1 MKDRVINYIRACQIE
16 DDTAEMD
23 KALFAFTEADLKIMS
38 GGKIPRLEEYK
49 DTANPEW
56 CLRFDC
62 VNRWIYKMLDWRIK
76 HDIRTEETELFFW
89 YWFNI

>member
-16 DDTAEMD
+16 DDTEAMD
-23 KALFAFTEADLKIMS
+23 KALFAFTDADLKIMS
-38 GGKIPRLEEYK
+38 GGKIPSLEEYEH
-49 DTANPEW
+49 TTNPEW

-89 YWFNI
+89 YWLNI